1 MRNEYYLAHHG
12 VKGQKWGVRRYQNPD
27 GSLTDE
33 GRRRYGFGSGKRGL
47 VTENTKSRLKR
58 GAKLGAA
65 LGAAEGGF
73 LGAVHGASVASAAAV
88 AGYGSLAVAGLTL
101 NPVTAALVYGGMTAL
116 TEAAYA
122 GALGAGV
129 GGVVGAVETHKGRKF
144 IKRNDKGLEDFEKR
158 ERN

>member
-1 MRNEYYLAHHG
+1 MADSNYLVHHG
-12 VKGQKWGVRRYQNPD
+12 IKGQKWGVRRYQNSD

-33 GRRRYGFGSGKRGL
+33 GRRRYGFGGKRGL
-47 VTENTKSRLKR
+47 ITENTKSRLKR
-58 GAKLGAA
+58 GAKIGAA
-65 LGAAEGGF
+65 FGAVEGGF
-73 LGAVHGASVASAAAV
+73 LGAVQGASLAGAAAA

-122 GALGAGV
+122 GALGASV

-144 IKRNDKGLEDFEKR
+144 IKRNDKGLKDFEKR
-158 ERN
+158 AHN